1 MLEEKII
8 VEYEDVSKMHDAYE
22 RLRLVKYVQEQSQR
36 AFIVC
41 CLLGKERHVEDTGI
55 QRLYTTVEI

>member
-22 RLRLVKYVQEQSQR
+22 RLRLVKYVQEQS
-36 AFIVC
+36 
-41 CLLGKERHVEDTGI
+41 
-55 QRLYTTVEI
+55 